1 MIVVF
6 NFMNKEILEKIK
18 KIAKNQNISLSSD
31 DINKTLDEL
40 GLDSLSTMGIIVS
53 IEKEYDV
60 RIPDEILGNIKTLNQ
75 LVDTFDKLLKSKK
88 NK

>member
-1 MIVVF
+1 
-6 NFMNKEILEKIK
+6 MNKEILEKIK
-18 KIAKNQNISLSSD
+18 KIAKNQNISLSSND
-31 DINKTLDEL
+31 GNKTLDEL

-75 LVDTFDKLLKSKK
+75 LVDTFDKLLKDKK